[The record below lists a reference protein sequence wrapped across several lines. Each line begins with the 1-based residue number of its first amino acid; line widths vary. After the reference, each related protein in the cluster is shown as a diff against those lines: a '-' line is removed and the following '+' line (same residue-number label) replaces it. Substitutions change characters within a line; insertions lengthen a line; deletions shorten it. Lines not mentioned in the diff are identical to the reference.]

1 MSAQTHLESLQC
13 EISELETTIAPL
25 ERKLAFLRR
34 WRDDLLGRAF
44 VEGHKIRREDVE
56 FSEGEGKPRFGHIC
70 GFVKWLCAH
79 NTKDWAEW
87 NTVIYR
93 TEDLIAGR
101 MPPMPADKSHLID

>member
-56 FSEGEGKPRFGHIC
+56 FSEGEGKPWFGHISE
-70 GFVKWLCAH
+70 FVKWLSAH
-79 NTKDWAEW
+79 STKEWAEW

-93 TEDLIAGR
+93 ASDLRAGR
-101 MPPMPADKSHLID
+101 MPPMPASTHHLAD